1 MAWVDFNGSPT
12 ELANGDGV
20 CGSCLGADAAPL
32 HLSIHDLHPVALH
45 ATIRSME
52 ANFSQQPAEV
62 PHPGGFIKEHVIP
75 DRLSVTAAAKQ
86 LGVSRPTLSK
96 LLNGKSSLSPSMA
109 MRLEKAF
116 GADHQELLKFQE
128 RFDRHARQKDENAI
142 VAHSYVPEFLTAIKA
157 RQIHVWPENNINARH
172 RLPVL
177 LRKLIRSTGDGLR
190 LVDFPGYDNAEQ
202 KGWDGLV
209 EAEAATPWIP
219 QGRSGWELSTA
230 KDSKRKADHDYV
242 ARLRTV
248 PLSERCELTFVF
260 VTSRIWKTKRDWV
273 DTTRKRGDW
282 KQVQAYDAND
292 LEQWIEESIPAP
304 IWLAEELKL
313 PVTGVRTLENFWQH
327 WASASTPEM
336 DPSIFDSAV
345 KRYRST
351 FTNWLEK
358 IPQKPL
364 VLAADSCGEALA
376 FLACVFR
383 DPSTLA
389 VSKESALVF
398 ESPET
403 LQKIAASNSSLI
415 PIVYSLETEREL
427 APVAKQRHSIAVK
440 PRNSANL
447 RPDISLDVLDQETF
461 EKALVAMGIDRD
473 KIPQLSRESGRSPT
487 ILRRRLSQI
496 PAIRTPQWAEDVE
509 TARNL
514 IPMVLIG
521 AWHAGS
527 RADQEILRALAE
539 RSSYREIEEAITKI
553 LIYEDCPLWAVG
565 QDLGIV
571 SRIDA
576 IFAISPYVTKSDID
590 EFILLAEYVL
600 SEEDPALD
608 LPENERLFAELY
620 QKTREHSSAIRAG
633 INESLVVLS
642 VYGNDLFQERLGI
655 DMEGLVSSLINRLL
669 SPLTPS
675 RLQSNND
682 DLPFYAE
689 AAPDA
694 FMRLLE
700 KDLERDQPAVYEL
713 LKPAKSD
720 LFNECPRTGLLWAL
734 ECLAWGNLGRVSAI
748 LARMARIK
756 INDNWTNKP
765 INTLKSIYRSWMP
778 QTSAPLEERI
788 AVLEMLTDRFPD
800 IAWQLCIQQ
809 IGTHDS
815 FGEYCYRPRWRSDAL
830 GSGEPVSQ
838 NERYI
843 FARKALDLVLGWPTH
858 EAATLRDLIER
869 VDEVEEN
876 DQLKIWKLVNSWADT
891 TPDPHARA
899 GVAESIRRFA
909 FTRPMQQN
917 RLSVT
922 GLKEARRTYSKLR
935 EVDPIARHIWLFE
948 SRWIKFSRDV
958 RAEFLSNSLDNGDRT
973 EEIHDTRLAAI
984 TEIRE
989 MYGIEGVFRLV
1000 ESGVV
1005 ADLVGEYLARG
1016 VAETSKKLEV
1026 LEQCLALGSKSATSS
1041 SNRDKALDLCILG
1054 FLHALDED
1062 TRTSLMSAFADSSD
1076 RDVIARLFRCAPFG
1090 KQTWKL
1096 LARHTEQTQDRYW
1109 REVRPA
1115 FSLRDAADLTEAVDR
1130 LLNVR
1135 RPHVAFQIAKFCLNL
1150 LETSRLK
1157 RILMELPKASIN
1169 LSDDVPVDAY
1179 EIASAFEA
1187 LDKRP
1192 GIDLEE
1198 RANLEFWYIRLLE
1211 NSSHGIPNL
1220 EKYVA
1225 RSPAFFFK
1233 LVSFACVRRDHK
1245 QDPPEL
1251 RIDDPKKE
1259 EALASAAL
1267 SILDRIK
1274 HIPGTDSDGKI
1285 NAKALL
1291 SWINEARTLC
1301 AKHDR
1306 KELGDQYIGGLLSR
1320 ANSDEGGI
1328 WPCVPICEVMESLL
1342 SDHIGVGFQIGV
1354 INKRGAHVHAPGGQE
1369 EREIAMRYRRC
1380 AEEISSRFPYVS
1392 RIIEDIAKRY
1402 EQQAKSWD
1410 LDAKL
1415 EQRRIR

>member
-1 MAWVDFNGSPT
+1 
-12 ELANGDGV
+12 
-20 CGSCLGADAAPL
+20 
-32 HLSIHDLHPVALH
+32 
-45 ATIRSME
+45 ME

-62 PHPGGFIKEHVIP
+62 LHPGGFIKEHVIP
-75 DRLSVTAAAKQ
+75 DGLSVTAAAKQ

-116 GADHQELLKFQE
+116 GADNQELLKFQE

-157 RQIHVWPENNINARH
+157 RQIHVWSEDDLNARY

-242 ARLRTV
+242 ARLSTV

-260 VTSRIWKTKRDWV
+260 VTSRIWKTKRDWI
-273 DTTRKRGDW
+273 DTMRKRKDW
-282 KQVQAYDAND
+282 KQVRAYDAND
-292 LEQWIEESIPAP
+292 LEQWLEESIAAP
-304 IWLAEELKL
+304 VWLAEELKL
-313 PVTGVRTLENFWQH
+313 SVTGIRTLENFWQE
-327 WASASTPEM
+327 WASASMPKIE
-336 DPSIFDSAV
+336 PIIFDSAV
-345 KRYRST
+345 KRYRPD
-351 FTNWLEK
+351 FTNWLEN
-358 IPQKPL
+358 IPNKPL
-364 VLAADSCGEALA
+364 VVAANSCGEALA

-383 DPSTLA
+383 NPSILA
-389 VSKESALVF
+389 VSEESAVVF

-403 LQKIAASNSSLI
+403 LRKLTASSSPLI
-415 PIVYSLETEREL
+415 LIVHSLETEREL
-427 APVAKQRHSIAVK
+427 ASVARQRHSIIVK
-440 PRNSANL
+440 PRNSDSS
-447 RPDISLDVLDQETF
+447 RPDISIDVLDQETF
-461 EKALVAMGIDRD
+461 EKALAAMGIDRD
-473 KIPQLSRESGRSPT
+473 KIAQLSRESGRSPT

-496 PAIRTPQWAEDVE
+496 PAIKTPQWAADSG

-514 IPMVLIG
+514 IPMVLVG

-527 RADQEILRALAE
+527 RADQEILRTLAG

-608 LPENERLFAELY
+608 LPENERLVAELY

-633 INESLVVLS
+633 INESLVILS

-669 SPLTPS
+669 LPLTPHK
-675 RLQSNND
+675 LQSNND

-689 AAPDA
+689 AASDT
-694 FMRLLE
+694 FMSLLE
-700 KDLERDQPAVYEL
+700 ADLERDQSAVYEL
-713 LKPAKSD
+713 LKPAKD
-720 LFNECPRTGLLWAL
+720 DPFNECPRAGLLWAL

-788 AVLEMLTDRFPD
+788 AALEMLADRFPD

-809 IGTHDS
+809 IGTHDNPC
-815 FGEYCYRPRWRSDAL
+815 ENCYRPRWRSDAL
-830 GSGEPVSQ
+830 GSGESVSQ
-838 NERYI
+838 SERYI
-843 FARKALDLVLGWPTH
+843 FASKALDLVLGWPTH
-858 EAATLRDLIER
+858 EVAMLRDLIER
-869 VDEVEEN
+869 VDELEEKN
-876 DQLKIWKLVNSWADT
+876 QLKIWKLVDSWADT
-891 TPDPHARA
+891 TQDPHARA

-909 FTRPMQQN
+909 FTRPRQQT

-922 GLKEARRTYSKLR
+922 ALKKARRTYSKLR
-935 EVDPIARHIWLFE
+935 EVVDPVARHTWLFE

-958 RAEFLSNSLDNGDRT
+958 ISEFLNDSLDNNDQT

-984 TEIRE
+984 MEIRT
-989 MYGIEGVFRLV
+989 MYGIEGIFRLV
-1000 ESGVV
+1000 RSGVIS
-1005 ADLVGEYLARG
+1005 DLVGEYLARG
-1016 VAETSKKLEV
+1016 IAETSEKIEV
-1026 LEQCLALGSKSATSS
+1026 LKQCLALGSKSDASG
-1041 SNRDKALDLCILG
+1041 SNWEKQLDFCVLG

-1062 TRTSLMSAFADSSD
+1062 TRTSLMSAFADSPD
-1076 RDVIARLFRCAPFG
+1076 RGVIARLFRCAPFDR
-1090 KQTWKL
+1090 QTWEL
-1096 LARHTEQTQDRYW
+1096 LELHTEETQERYW
-1109 REVRPA
+1109 HEVRPA
-1115 FSLRDAADLTEAVDR
+1115 FRPRDAADLTEAVDN
-1130 LLNVR
+1130 LLNAR
-1135 RPHVAFQIAKFCLNL
+1135 RPDVAFQIASFRWSL

-1157 RILMELPKASIN
+1157 RILLELPKVSID
-1169 LSDDVPVDAY
+1169 LSDYGPVDTY
-1179 EIASAFEA
+1179 EIQIENAFDA
-1187 LDKRP
+1187 LDERP
-1192 GIDLEE
+1192 GTDLEE
-1198 RANLEFWYIRLLE
+1198 MANLEFLYIESLE
-1211 NSSHGIPNL
+1211 YSSRGIPSL

-1225 RSPAFFFK
+1225 SSPAFFFR
-1233 LVSFACVRRDHK
+1233 LVSFTCVCRDHK
-1245 QDPPEL
+1245 QAPPEL
-1251 RIDDPKKE
+1251 RIDDPKRQ
-1259 EALASAAL
+1259 EAVASAAW
-1267 SILDRIK
+1267 SILHRIK
-1274 HIPGTDSDGKI
+1274 HIPGTGIDGEI
-1285 NAKALL
+1285 NGQALL
-1291 SWINEARTLC
+1291 SWINEARALC

-1306 KELGDQYIGGLLSR
+1306 KELGDRYIGGLLSR

-1354 INKRGAHVHAPGGQE
+1354 INGRGAHVRASGGQE
-1369 EREIAMRYRRC
+1369 ERRIAMRYRQL
-1380 AEEISSRFPYVS
+1380 AEEISPKFPYVS
-1392 RIIEDIAKRY
+1392 RIIEGIAKEY
-1402 EQQAKSWD
+1402 DEQAKLWD
-1410 LDAKL
+1410 QDAKL